1 MYRQHL
7 HTPLEVHT
15 LASEVSGVFRNG
27 YVDKA
32 VLHDEYWA
40 EELRR
45 FRDGGR
51 KRGGSAN
58 TDTPLARL
66 SVLPSAISLS
76 TSHGVG
82 VGTGWYIPEDLFHI
96 FVPFT
101 DSRTNDFDDLTN
113 SLGLTCVLFWSF
125 FHSPI

>member
-1 MYRQHL
+1 M
-7 HTPLEVHT
+7 
-15 LASEVSGVFRNG
+15 
-27 YVDKA
+27 A

-40 EELRR
+40 EELRC

-66 SVLPSAISLS
+66 SVLPCAISLS

-82 VGTGWYIPEDLFHI
+82 VNTGWYIPEDIFHTFVLF
-96 FVPFT
+96 T
-101 DSRTNDFDDLTN
+101 GSRTNNFDDLTN
-113 SLGLTCVLFWSF
+113 SSELTCVLFWSF